1 MEICTV
7 GGYREVGINMTAVKV
22 GDDVFI
28 FDMGVSIPALID
40 LQSDNI
46 RIYSEKH
53 LRRARAIPN
62 DFVLDKLGWRDKV
75 RAIVIGHAHLDHV
88 GAIPWLA
95 YRYPKAPIIATPFT
109 MAVLDAIANDER
121 RKIRNKKI
129 TVNVNSSVKIRGRE
143 ETYTLDFLHVTHSTL
158 QCTNIALNTK
168 EGVFFYAADF
178 KFDDT
183 PVMGNPPNY
192 KKFKEIGKRGVK
204 LLVINS
210 LYSHKKGRALSEM
223 VARQKVKEAISS
235 IKNKNSAFFITTF
248 ASHIERLK
256 SIVDFGKQTNRK
268 IMFLGRSLN
277 KYVNAAHK
285 IKMCPFYKEIT
296 LVKYRNQVNSMLRE
310 INKNR
315 GKYLVVCTGH
325 QAEENSILDRI
336 VKGETPF
343 NFKQGDNIIFAS
355 KVIPVPQNILA
366 RERMD
371 QRLEKAGVNIQ
382 KDIHVSGH
390 DCEGDIKMMLQMLRP
405 KHIIPNHGTSEQEFP
420 VIRIAQSFGYEYEK
434 NVHLSSNGKVL
445 KF

>member
-40 LQSDNI
+40 LQNDNVK
-46 RIYSEKH
+46 IYSEKK

-109 MAVLDAIANDER
+109 MAVLENIENDER

-129 TVNVNSSVKIRGRE
+129 TVNVNSSVKIRGKK
-143 ETYTLDFLHVTHSTL
+143 ETYTIDFLHVTHSTL

-183 PVMGNPPNY
+183 PVIGNPPNY

-210 LYSHKKGRALSEM
+210 LYSHKKGRSLSEM
-223 VARQKVKEAISS
+223 VARKKVQDAISS
-235 IKNKNSAFFITTF
+235 IKNKNSAFFVTTF

-285 IKMCPFYKEIT
+285 IKMCPFLKEVT
-296 LVKYRNQVNSMLRE
+296 LVKYRNQVNSILRE

-390 DCEGDIKMMLQMLRP
+390 GCEGDIKMMLQMLRP
-405 KHIIPNHGTSEQEFP
+405 KHIIPNHGTPEQEFP

-434 NVHLSSNGKVL
+434 NVYFSSNGKLL
-445 KF
+445 KL